1 MLDQLD
7 RQALLRWCHSRRVK
21 WAEAAP
27 DSVLLVAESGAGR
40 ATRLRPG
47 EEGWQLETEAGEAL
61 AAASDLPALL
71 DAMDAG
77 VGVR

>member
-7 RQALLRWCHSRRVK
+7 RQALLRWCHSRRMK
-21 WAEAAP
+21 WAEAAS
-27 DSVLLVAESGAGR
+27 DAVLLVAESGTGP

-47 EEGWQLETEAGEAL
+47 EDGWQLETEAGEAL

-77 VGVR
+77 LAVQ